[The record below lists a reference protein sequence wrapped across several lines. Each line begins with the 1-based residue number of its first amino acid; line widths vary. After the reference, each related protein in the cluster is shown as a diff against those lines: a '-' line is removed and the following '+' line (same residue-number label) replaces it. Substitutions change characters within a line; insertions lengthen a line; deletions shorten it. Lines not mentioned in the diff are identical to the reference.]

1 MRITQKMTNMQLLQ
15 NLQNNNNQLNNYQNM
30 LSSGQKIQ
38 KPEDNPVGIGYVMRY
53 DTELSRASEY
63 EENANTAL
71 GMLNTMDSLMQQST
85 DVLHRA
91 STLVQ
96 QASTGT
102 VPADVRQQMAAEITQ
117 LREQMVQIGNSD
129 FNGNYLFNGQKT
141 DVPPYTSATAG
152 TDTTDKGVF
161 RLNVSPTS
169 SVPVSITGEQ
179 IFGPTDTAATAPGTS
194 TNVFSVLNDI
204 ANDMKGND
212 QAALLKDID
221 RIQTVSDNISTQRAE
236 IGARTNRFN
245 LIVSRIQDQTTGL
258 KQLRSN
264 IDDVDIAKVITDLKT
279 AESVQQAALSTGA
292 RLIQNSI
299 IDFIK

>member
-1 MRITQKMTNMQLLQ
+1 
-15 NLQNNNNQLNNYQNM
+15 
-30 LSSGQKIQ
+30 
-38 KPEDNPVGIGYVMRY
+38 
-53 DTELSRASEY
+53 
-63 EENANTAL
+63 
-71 GMLNTMDSLMQQST
+71 
-85 DVLHRA
+85 
-91 STLVQ
+91 
-96 QASTGT
+96 
-102 VPADVRQQMAAEITQ
+102 MAAEITQ

-179 IFGPTDTAATAPGTS
+179 IFGPADTAATAPGTS